1 MAGRAPSNPELILAS
16 LATYELVS
24 WFLRQEEADRRYLLP
39 EQAAAIARHGDN
51 YLKYLQNLSRLASA
65 NFLLRWKVLPKH
77 HEPSLFVFKHV
88 NEDMLATEQS
98 ARSYHA
104 FVDEDCVLQ
113 WKKLATNM
121 SSHAL
126 EEKLLL
132 RYLLRLGAVER

>member
-1 MAGRAPSNPELILAS
+1 MLRDKSEAGEFSYLSLKAWNTRLFLAFLEGCLRQQLQHDEMAGRAPSNPELILAS

-77 HEPSLFVFKHV
+77 HEPSLFVHRLLSIHPK
-88 NEDMLATEQS
+88 N
-98 ARSYHA
+98 
-104 FVDEDCVLQ
+104 
-113 WKKLATNM
+113 NINI
-121 SSHAL
+121 
-126 EEKLLL
+126 LLL
-132 RYLLRLGAVER
+132 

>member
-1 MAGRAPSNPELILAS
+1 MAGHAPLNPELLLAS

-51 YLKYLQNLSRLASA
+51 YLKHIQNLSRLASA
-65 NFLLRWKVLPKH
+65 NLLLRWKVLPKH
-77 HEPSLFVFKHV
+77 HEPRMIVFKHV
-88 NEDMLATEQS
+88 NEDMVKTEQS